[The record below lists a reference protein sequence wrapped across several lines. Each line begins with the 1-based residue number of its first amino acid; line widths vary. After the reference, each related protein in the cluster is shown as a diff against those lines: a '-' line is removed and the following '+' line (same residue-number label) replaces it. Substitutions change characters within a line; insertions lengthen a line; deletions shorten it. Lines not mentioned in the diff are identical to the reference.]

1 MLEFRGLGLEIT
13 NIEYIGGLK
22 IMLKKTKTRWTQL
35 KPIRKFSDI
44 LFVVAIVISLYTLIS
59 TTLLRNSLPPG
70 VCPID
75 NKSEFYFL
83 SIALLIASFVLSLFD
98 KKGMPKNR

>member
-1 MLEFRGLGLEIT
+1 
-13 NIEYIGGLK
+13 
-22 IMLKKTKTRWTQL
+22 MLKKAIMRWTQL

-44 LFVVAIVISLYTLIS
+44 LFVVAIGISLYTLIS

-83 SIALLIASFVLSLFD
+83 SIALLMASFVLSLFD

>member
-1 MLEFRGLGLEIT
+1 
-13 NIEYIGGLK
+13 
-22 IMLKKTKTRWTQL
+22 MLKKVITRWTQL

-44 LFVVAIVISLYTLIS
+44 LFVVAVGISLYTLIS

-70 VCPID
+70 VCPIN

-83 SIALLIASFVLSLFD
+83 SIALLIASIVLSLFD
-98 KKGMPKNR
+98 KKGNA